1 MACRLRWRACP
12 YSSRTRTCSR
22 PGRWRHTCPAR
33 SRCGGRTGP
42 PSCRGWSPPLWSC
55 KGRRRAARRKQGKGG
70 ARTGGARSGSG
81 RKGRGVGK
89 GGRAESGKGREGR
102 RVGHGGRGEEWVRE
116 EGAKGGSL
124 REGRG
129 EAQAQAPGPGQG
141 CTARG
146 STALRTAET
155 AGQGDP
161 GQGRPGGA
169 GQAIEGIIY
178 VPCTYTYW
186 LVCTCARTC
195 V

>member
-1 MACRLRWRACP
+1 MARRLRWRACP

-22 PGRWRHTCPAR
+22 PGRWRHTCPVR
-33 SRCGGRTGP
+33 SRCGVRTGP

-102 RVGHGGRGEEWVRE
+102 RMGHGGRGEEWVRE

-141 CTARG
+141 CTGPAGQHSAAQGRD
-146 STALRTAET
+146 RR
-155 AGQGDP
+155 AGQGGP
-161 GQGRPGGA
+161 RA
-169 GQAIEGIIY
+169 GQARGGMKGQRSEF
-178 VPCTYTYW
+178 TFSHT
-186 LVCTCARTC
+186 
-195 V
+195 